1 MSKLIYLLTYIH
13 MLSKIHLVLEL
24 AFCNTTPREREFST
38 HIMHLYTSTNPI
50 LIQPGEKER
59 GLEGEQ
65 TYLQIPICNL
75 EDTSRRYGGNNFPHK
90 IILLKGNYS
99 CFDDNKS
106 RKFLLLF
113 LYYTFLYF
121 FFLDFF
127 FFFVIG
133 SPVSSLLLSP

>member
-1 MSKLIYLLTYIH
+1 
-13 MLSKIHLVLEL
+13 
-24 AFCNTTPREREFST
+24 
-38 HIMHLYTSTNPI
+38 MHLYTSTNPI
-50 LIQPGEKER
+50 LIQGSEKER

-75 EDTSRRYGGNNFPHK
+75 EDPSRRYGGNNFPHK

-133 SPVSSLLLSP
+133 SPVSSLFILTIQSPIFFNEPSSSFFCFFVIGSPVSSLLLSP